1 MQVVNC
7 VYQLVWR
14 DVPFGVSPG
23 RLLQSVLE
31 VIRPL
36 RQSTEH
42 HCERNGNREK
52 KQQCATRGGAVVNTI
67 VRSPPRVCEPS
78 PSARRFDAEL
88 MPHDT
93 LP

>member
-14 DVPFGVSPG
+14 DVPLGVSPG
-23 RLLQSVLE
+23 RQLQLVLE

-36 RQSTEH
+36 CHSTEH
-42 HCERNGNREK
+42 HCECNGNRQK
-52 KQQCATRGGAVVNTI
+52 KQQCATRGRAVVNTV
-67 VRSPPRVCEPS
+67 VRSPSRVREPS

>member
-7 VYQLVWR
+7 VYQLVRR

-36 RQSTEH
+36 RHSAEH

-52 KQQCATRGGAVVNTI
+52 KQQPATRGRAVINAI
-67 VRSPPRVCEPS
+67 VRCSPRICEPS
-78 PSARRFDAEL
+78 PSSRRLYAEL
-88 MPHDT
+88 VPHDT
-93 LP
+93 FP